1 MSRDLA
7 YLPEVSRDF
16 VEAVSYYEALSPQA
30 ALRFEEAFA
39 RAEAEV
45 AEGLVTHLRVF
56 DHYHRVFIGRFPYN
70 LYYRL
75 HASRA
80 VIVGMLYARYSP
92 QRIEDALEKRKGEA
106 RPKEARAKGSGR

>member
-1 MSRDLA
+1 MSRELA

-30 ALRFEEAFA
+30 ALQFEEAFA
-39 RAEAEV
+39 PAESEV

-56 DHYHRVFIGRFPYN
+56 DHYHRVFVGRFPYK

-75 HASRA
+75 HGSHA
-80 VIVGMLYARYSP
+80 VIVGVLYARYSP
-92 QRIEDALEKRKGEA
+92 QRVAEALGKRNK
-106 RPKEARAKGSGR
+106 

>member
-1 MSRDLA
+1 MSRELA

-30 ALRFEEAFA
+30 ALHFEEAFG

-45 AEGLVTHLRVF
+45 ADGLVTHQRVF
-56 DHYHRVFIGRFPYN
+56 GHHHRVFVGHFPYN

-75 HASRA
+75 HGSRA
-80 VIVGMLYARYSP
+80 VIVGVFYTRYSP
-92 QRIEDALEKRKGEA
+92 QRIADTLAER
-106 RPKEARAKGSGR
+106 GS